1 MSLQIDG
8 QCFDETGFSS
18 ARGAIQQNSQLVG
31 KARNGKFSS
40 GMHEIIHQF
49 QQLALFWKEERVEI
63 LGIREQ
69 IALVLPRLSKDGNGR
84 NLPSLWGDDDIS

>member
-1 MSLQIDG
+1 
-8 QCFDETGFSS
+8 
-18 ARGAIQQNSQLVG
+18 
-31 KARNGKFSS
+31 
-40 GMHEIIHQF
+40 MHEIIHQF